1 MELRTTAQSLRLV
14 RARAAVPRLAEMVGI
29 KGVLVVELLMAVQ
42 ILTWVLLLVVM
53 ELLMAV
59 VMLMVMVL
67 LLLVVLL
74 LPAVLLLQRFLQ
86 LARLSPL
93 PLPLE
98 INKVGTDKDARGSKI
113 LETKEVNKKISKKTR
128 ISNDVALG
136 STISRAAASKAGRT

>member
-1 MELRTTAQSLRLV
+1 
-14 RARAAVPRLAEMVGI
+14 MVGI

-67 LLLVVLL
+67 LL
-74 LPAVLLLQRFLQ
+74 PAVLLLQRFLQ
-86 LARLSPL
+86 LARLSRL